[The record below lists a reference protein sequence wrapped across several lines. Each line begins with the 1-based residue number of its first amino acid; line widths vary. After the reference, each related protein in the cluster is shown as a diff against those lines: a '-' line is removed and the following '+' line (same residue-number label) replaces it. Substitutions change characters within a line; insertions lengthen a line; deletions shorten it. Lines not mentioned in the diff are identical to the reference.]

1 MTQRV
6 GTVTVDDILDV
17 NVRAEIDNVRIDGNE
32 IDTLS
37 GNLTIDSSGG
47 TVTVDDNLNVT
58 GDLNITGDVNGSTV
72 TFTGDIIAASGIFG
86 NVRIAF
92 GSDNNEI
99 DTSTGNL
106 ILDSASGTVQV
117 NDNLTVNG
125 TGTFTGDVIAFSS
138 SDITLKENLVAIPN
152 ALDKVGL
159 ITGYTYDWKSDSYNA
174 GQSDTGVIAQD
185 IEALGL
191 PGITTTRD
199 SGTKAVRYERL
210 VPILIEA
217 IKELEA
223 RVKTLE
229 G

>member
-1 MTQRV
+1 M
-6 GTVTVDDILDV
+6 
-17 NVRAEIDNVRIDGNE
+17 
-32 IDTLS
+32 
-37 GNLTIDSSGG
+37 
-47 TVTVDDNLNVT
+47 
-58 GDLNITGDVNGSTV
+58 
-72 TFTGDIIAASGIFG
+72 
-86 NVRIAF
+86 
-92 GSDNNEI
+92 
-99 DTSTGNL
+99 
-106 ILDSASGTVQV
+106 
-117 NDNLTVNG
+117 
-125 TGTFTGDVIAFSS
+125 
-138 SDITLKENLVAIPN
+138 KENLVAIPN

-159 ITGYTYDWKSDSYNA
+159 ITGYTYYWKADAYDTDNFVLN
-174 GQSDTGVIAQD
+174 GQSDTGVIAQE